1 MVTAR
6 QIYSSSSAVRR
17 GARLSKS
24 MPKFSSVCLS
34 CSVSSPVS
42 VTGCGNSPSHSPNTS
57 TAAMSSNRRVAA
69 EPTVT
74 QSCRAGTAP
83 MSVSSKYSSSAADS
97 SSADR
102 SPSSP
107 GNSVDMSASAPVS
120 RFHSRTVSPASRVLP
135 SRSSV
140 SAGDQPRLS
149 LTPSPLRY
157 PNSALLCSAGVSAT
171 ATVGLQCAQRRQNR
185 LPDTVGGVQGSPARA
200 PSSRWYNRP
209 DSCSNPRRT
218 GLTFSSP
225 GCATCRCTPQK
236 RPGRSG

>member
-1 MVTAR
+1 MEGALTLPSAVAVWVKSSRYCFGLVTAR

-17 GARLSKS
+17 GARLSNS

-57 TAAMSSNRRVAA
+57 TAAMFSNRRVAA

-102 SPSSP
+102 GPSSP

-140 SAGDQPRLS
+140 SADAARLS

-171 ATVGLQCAQRRQNR
+171 ARWASSAHSGGRTVCRTR
-185 LPDTVGGVQGSPARA
+185 LAAARI
-200 PSSRWYNRP
+200 SR
-209 DSCSNPRRT
+209 PRAVI
-218 GLTFSSP
+218 SVV
-225 GCATCRCTPQK
+225 
-236 RPGRSG
+236 